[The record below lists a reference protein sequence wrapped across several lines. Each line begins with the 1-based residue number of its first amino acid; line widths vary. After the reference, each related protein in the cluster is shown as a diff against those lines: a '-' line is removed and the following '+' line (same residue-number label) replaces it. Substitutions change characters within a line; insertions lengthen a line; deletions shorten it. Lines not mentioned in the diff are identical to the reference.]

1 MGVKEY
7 EAMEDLCLLVYL
19 HNKLQQADKEAEV
32 STWIIVDVIK
42 RKPNINFKGTW
53 SYTIN
58 FGFDV

>member
-1 MGVKEY
+1 
-7 EAMEDLCLLVYL
+7 MEDLCLLVYL